1 MSGRCYPEW
10 SKQGPIFVKL
20 TVQMEKRLI
29 TNKKISKSEENNKEN
44 KKGDIIKG
52 DWEGSIY
59 NSQVLHDKSEPR
71 IWKQTAQTEIVW
83 CHCEKATRRSAG
95 LRSRKVTVT
104 EPHGN

>member
-20 TVQMEKRLI
+20 TVQMGKRLI

-52 DWEGSIY
+52 DWADPSEKEAFITVKSYIIKVSQGSG
-59 NSQVLHDKSEPR
+59 NKRLRQRLSGVTARRQHGDRQV
-71 IWKQTAQTEIVW
+71 
-83 CHCEKATRRSAG
+83 
-95 LRSRKVTVT
+95 
-104 EPHGN
+104 